1 MPLPDW
7 ARAHGPPLVVATLRS
22 RPEDFIVTEHL
33 EVPAE
38 AAGEHDWLRVEKTG
52 ANTEWVARQLAKHA
66 GIAVRDVGY
75 SGLKDRHAI
84 TTQWFSVP
92 NRKAPDWST
101 VAIEGVRVVEVVTQA
116 RKLRRGMHRA
126 NAFRI
131 VLRGEAFESQRE
143 AIEARLDAIR
153 RQGVPNYFGEQ
164 RFGRDAG
171 NLALADRWAQGARL
185 RPHERGLAISTARS
199 FLFNELLDARV
210 RDGSWNRVLPGD
222 IVNLDGSGSIFG
234 VDTPDEAIATRCAEL
249 DLHPTA
255 PLWGEDT
262 AGDAPGPAAWVAAF
276 ARDRVREERRSLR
289 LRVAD
294 LQATIEGEAITLE
307 FVLGRG
313 AFATVVLRELGDIGD
328 GNPGAMA

>member
-7 ARAHGPPLVVATLRS
+7 ACAHGSPLVVATLKS
-22 RPEDFIVTEHL
+22 RLEDFVVTEHL
-33 EVPAE
+33 EAPAE

-66 GIAVRDVGY
+66 GVAARDVGY
-75 SGLKDRHAI
+75 SGLKDRHAVA
-84 TTQWFSVP
+84 TQWFSVP
-92 NRKAPDWST
+92 NRKAPDWHA
-101 VAIEGVRVVEVVTQA
+101 VAIEGVRVVEVVPQA
-116 RKLRRGMHRA
+116 RKLRRGTHRS
-126 NAFRI
+126 NGFRI
-131 VLRGEAFESQRE
+131 VLRGTGFGLLRG
-143 AIEARLDAIR
+143 AIEARLEAIGS
-153 RQGVPNYFGEQ
+153 QGVPNYFGEQ

-199 FLFNELLDARV
+199 FLFNALLDARV

-222 IVNLDGSGSIFG
+222 VVNLDGSGSIFG
-234 VDTPDEAIATRCAEL
+234 VDTPDAAIETRCAEL

-262 AGDAPGPAAWVAAF
+262 AGEAPGPAAWVAAF
-276 ARDRVREERRSLR
+276 RRDRVREERRSLR
-289 LRVAD
+289 LRVLA
-294 LQATIEGEAITLE
+294 LSASIEDEAITLE

-313 AFATVVLRELGDIGD
+313 AFATAVLRELGDIVDSGSRAV
-328 GNPGAMA
+328 G